1 MYTSKWK
8 IKSKKDYHAK
18 KKFTFFAVASFVVV
32 LIFLAVYG
40 QVTGKSFLNMG
51 KYQAPNF
58 LLRTK

>member
-8 IKSKKDYHAK
+8 NKSKKDYHAK
-18 KKFTFFAVASFVVV
+18 KKFTFFAVGTFVLV

-51 KYQAPNF
+51 KYRDPSY